1 MNESASGGRVVDT
14 RRDLEDTYGACNE
27 GSGQPNLDSHDT
39 SGGGVGVAPNNPDNN
54 MEVGSSGGEDTKGK
68 GDVSIIFSF
77 YYLLYLFMCH
87 VARLKIVIAF
97 VTHCVNMLLYLYRTL
112 ENVTSY

>member
-1 MNESASGGRVVDT
+1 MNESASGGSVVDT
-14 RRDLEDTYGACNE
+14 RINLEDTNGACNE

-77 YYLLYLFMCH
+77 YYLLYL
-87 VARLKIVIAF
+87 LF
-97 VTHCVNMLLYLYRTL
+97 VYVSRD
-112 ENVTSY
+112 TS